1 MRKFFDVITILGFI
15 LTVLG
20 TYLTIRSGEGEII
33 IRDELLSCGFVI
45 IVVLACIAYHYC
57 RKYHIAKSV
66 FKGRSKMIE
75 VFSKSNELVDDL
87 RNGKP
92 SLNSCIEKF
101 SIICQLVAR
110 GLREYINV
118 PVSVCLLYVNQDD
131 SPKHYYVK
139 ILSRDIDSNMN
150 RNQKSALYEEIK
162 DYISDNTDFSKIV
175 KLIDDHPAEDVYF
188 YSNCLPAYLGYRNTH
203 IIGKWRSWL
212 YRTIAFLTFGLCCW
226 HLPYK
231 SAIVVPVIPY
241 DKQGKK
247 YIEGFVC
254 IDSPRVFPFL
264 KQYDLAILRD
274 VASGLH
280 PVLEL
285 FNKKYMK

>member
-1 MRKFFDVITILGFI
+1 MRIFFDIITILGFV

-20 TYLTIRSGEGEII
+20 TYLTIRSGDGEII
-33 IRDELLSCGFVI
+33 IKDEFLRYGFIII
-45 IVVLACIAYHYC
+45 IVLSYIAYNYC

-75 VFSKSNELVDDL
+75 VFSKSIELGEVL

-101 SIICQLVAR
+101 SILCQLVAK

-139 ILSRDIDSNMN
+139 TLSRDIDTNIK
-150 RNQKSALYEEIK
+150 RNQKSTLYDGIK

-203 IIGKWRSWL
+203 IIGRWRSWF
-212 YRTIAFLTFGLCCW
+212 YRTIAFLTFGLFCW
-226 HLPYK
+226 NLPYK

-241 DKQGKK
+241 NKQGKK
-247 YIEGFVC
+247 YIEGFIC
-254 IDSPRVFPFL
+254 IDSPRIFPFL

-274 VASGLH
+274 VASGLY
-280 PVLEL
+280 PILEL